1 MIIEDNFVG
10 LKPGSSNL
18 VYTTETGTIISPSCI
33 AVETHLDGKPKEYK
47 IGDPSN
53 IKSIFP
59 LNRGVITNTEKLS
72 AEENKQLLIKILE
85 NTKIPKHAKIVAAF
99 PEAELEVGRGLL
111 KEAIIKALSPDK
123 ELILYPEC
131 FCGAVSLIGVDNAVN
146 DFFTTIN
153 MGSTS
158 TAIGIF
164 SATDKLY
171 LSSVNEVSGCTVDER
186 LLARLKNVYGSLVID
201 LLKVQQLKERFN
213 MSVGLESYT
222 PIDILIGKEQKTV
235 SCTPEFYYEIDIYAR
250 RVADIFISLFSSPN
264 SNNFRYNMV
273 KSKVVITGGMSNII
287 GLPKLI
293 KSYIDDQ
300 TNSNID
306 LQVVEHG
313 ELAPSLGAYA
323 LAKESW

>member
-1 MIIEDNFVG
+1 MILENDNIIG
-10 LKPGSSNL
+10 LKTGSRNL

-33 AVETHLDGKPKEYK
+33 AVETHLDGKPKEYI
-47 IGDPSN
+47 IGDTN
-53 IKSIFP
+53 HIKSVYP
-59 LNRGVITNTEKLS
+59 LNRGIITT
-72 AEENKQLLIKILE
+72 EENKQLLIKILE
-85 NTKIPKHAKIVAAF
+85 HTKIPKFSKIVVAA
-99 PEAELEVGRGLL
+99 PESELETGKNML
-111 KEAIIKALSPDK
+111 KDAIIKALSPDK

-146 DFFTTIN
+146 DFFTAIN
-153 MGSTS
+153 VGSTS

-171 LSSVNEVSGCTVDER
+171 LSSVNEVCGCTVDER

-213 MSVGLESYT
+213 MSIGLESYT
-222 PIDILIGKEQKTV
+222 PIDILIGKEQKTI
-235 SCTPEFYYEIDIYAR
+235 SCTPEFHYEIDLYAK

-273 KSKVVITGGMSNII
+273 KSKVIVTGGMSNII

-313 ELAPSLGAYA
+313 ELAPSIGSYL
-323 LAKESW
+323 LAKESF